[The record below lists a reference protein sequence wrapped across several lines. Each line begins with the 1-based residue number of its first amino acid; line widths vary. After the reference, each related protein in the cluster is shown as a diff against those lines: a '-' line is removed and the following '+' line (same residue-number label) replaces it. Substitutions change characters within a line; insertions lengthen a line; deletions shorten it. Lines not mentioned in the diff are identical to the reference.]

1 MLQNKIWWK
10 RIQFEK
16 KIPSISNLK
25 LSSHC
30 ASNKNSKYLNKYESF
45 YEKMHCV
52 HVFQYAIFFVEFLE
66 CLENCLDLPSLAI
79 NELLHGGS
87 PKVTSSSKSNALG
100 PERFF
105 VTA

>member
-1 MLQNKIWWK
+1 MSLFMK
-10 RIQFEK
+10 RCIVCMFFNMQ
-16 KIPSISNLK
+16 
-25 LSSHC
+25 
-30 ASNKNSKYLNKYESF
+30 
-45 YEKMHCV
+45 
-52 HVFQYAIFFVEFLE
+52 FFVEFLE